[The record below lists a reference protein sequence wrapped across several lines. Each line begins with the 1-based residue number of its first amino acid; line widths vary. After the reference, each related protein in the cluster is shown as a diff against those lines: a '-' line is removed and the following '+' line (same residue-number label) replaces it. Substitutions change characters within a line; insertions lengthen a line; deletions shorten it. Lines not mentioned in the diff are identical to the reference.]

1 MQDGRR
7 TTASQNTRRQ
17 PGARFLNES
26 ESANR
31 RDNLDTSRGYY
42 TSRAKVHRQPSRRQ
56 ALKALGAGIA
66 CLAGLGLAGTM
77 WYTHRAVACTVNG
90 KVQTMPIG
98 SSAHDVINRGFAAPA
113 DGNLVSVC
121 AAGEVPEVL
130 ERGGG
135 NRYTLHVND
144 MEVDIDTYRLSENDV
159 LEFFNGT
166 DVTEAAIAQNTEI
179 PCGAQVPEDG
189 YFLVKIGYVAQWGK
203 NGVSSVVTGVHSGK
217 TVDLGITE
225 EPRDLIIALG
235 KSIEPTDGRR
245 LVAITFDDGP
255 DPIYTPQ
262 YLDILA
268 RYGARATFFDLGSQ
282 IDSGTDYVALAKRCV
297 QEGHQVASHTYS
309 HSDLLTLDDAARA
322 DEITRSL
329 EAVSNACGTPT
340 DVIRPPYG
348 NFYGSSFLAYLR
360 SGGNLAYTAYWGLDS
375 QDWDIANQGY
385 GVEDGAAKIV
395 SNCTEV
401 TGATLATNPEAF
413 NGSIILMHDG
423 GGDRERDVI
432 ALSQIIEAYQAQGFE
447 FVTMNE
453 LLASCGTFPD
463 WVTSGT
469 CTRPDDAVIPAD
481 DRVTWYNPKEY
492 DPLTALNSHDNS

>member
-1 MQDGRR
+1 MRPD
-7 TTASQNTRRQ
+7 NTRGQGEPRANQ
-17 PGARFLNES
+17 ES
-26 ESANR
+26 HRENLYTR
-31 RDNLDTSRGYY
+31 RDYY
-42 TSRAKVHRQPSRRQ
+42 ATRAVQRHQVTRRQ
-56 ALKALGAGIA
+56 ALKAAGIGIA
-66 CLAGLGLAGTM
+66 GLAALGLAGTA
-77 WYTHRAVACTVNG
+77 WYAHRAVACTVNG
-90 KVQTMPIG
+90 SVRTAPIG
-98 SSAHDVINRGFAAPA
+98 STAQDIINLGYAHPSN
-113 DGNLVSVC
+113 GNLVAVC
-121 AAGEVPEVL
+121 AEGEVPEIL
-130 ERGGG
+130 EQGSGE
-135 NRYTLHVND
+135 RYTLRVNGE
-144 MEVDIDTYRLSENDV
+144 EVDVDTYRLAENDV
-159 LEFFNGT
+159 VDFWSGA
-166 DVTEAAIAQNTEI
+166 DITEAVIAQNTEI
-179 PCGAQVPEDG
+179 PCGAQVPEDE

-203 NGVSSVVTGVHSGK
+203 NGTSSVVTGMRSGK

-235 KSIEPTDGRR
+235 NSIEPTDGRR

-282 IDSGTDYVALAKRCV
+282 IDAGTDYVALAKRCM

-309 HSDLLTLDDAARA
+309 HSDLLTLDDATRA

-401 TGATLATNPEAF
+401 KGATLAANPEAF

-432 ALSQIIEAYQAQGFE
+432 ALPQIIEAYQAQGFE

-469 CTRPDDAVIPAD
+469 CTRPADAVIPTD
-481 DRVTWYNPKEY
+481 GRVTWYNPQTY
-492 DPLTALNSHDNS
+492 DPLAP

>member
-1 MQDGRR
+1 MRPD
-7 TTASQNTRRQ
+7 NTRGQDEPR
-17 PGARFLNES
+17 
-26 ESANR
+26 ANQENHR
-31 RDNLDTSRGYY
+31 ENLY
-42 TSRAKVHRQPSRRQ
+42 TSRDYYATRAVQRHQVTRRQ
-56 ALKALGAGIA
+56 ALKAAGIGIVGLTA
-66 CLAGLGLAGTM
+66 LGLAGTA
-77 WYTHRAVACTVNG
+77 WHAHRAVACTVNG
-90 KVQTMPIG
+90 SVRTAPIG
-98 SSAHDVINRGFAAPA
+98 STAQDIINLGYAHPSN
-113 DGNLVSVC
+113 GNLVAVC
-121 AAGEVPEVL
+121 AEGEVPEIL
-130 ERGGG
+130 EQGSGE
-135 NRYTLHVND
+135 RYTLRVNGE
-144 MEVDIDTYRLSENDV
+144 EVDVDAYRLAENDV
-159 LEFFNGT
+159 VDFWSGA
-166 DVTEAAIAQNTEI
+166 DITEAVIAQNTEI
-179 PCGAQVPEDG
+179 PCGAQVPEDE

-203 NGVSSVVTGVHSGK
+203 NGTSSVVTGMRSGK

-235 KSIEPTDGRR
+235 NSIEPTDGRR

-282 IDSGTDYVALAKRCV
+282 IDAGTDYVALAKRCV

-329 EAVSNACGTPT
+329 EAVSNACGKPT

-360 SGGNLAYTAYWGLDS
+360 LGGNLAYTAYWGLDS

-401 TGATLATNPEAF
+401 TGATLATNPDAF
-413 NGSIILMHDG
+413 NGSIILMHDAG
-423 GGDRERDVI
+423 GNRDRDVL
-432 ALSQIIEAYQAQGFE
+432 ALPQIIEAYQAQGFE

-469 CTRPDDAVIPAD
+469 CTRPDDTVIPAD

>member
-1 MQDGRR
+1 M
-7 TTASQNTRRQ
+7 
-17 PGARFLNES
+17 
-26 ESANR
+26 
-31 RDNLDTSRGYY
+31 
-42 TSRAKVHRQPSRRQ
+42 
-56 ALKALGAGIA
+56 
-66 CLAGLGLAGTM
+66 
-77 WYTHRAVACTVNG
+77 
-90 KVQTMPIG
+90 
-98 SSAHDVINRGFAAPA
+98 
-113 DGNLVSVC
+113 
-121 AAGEVPEVL
+121 
-130 ERGGG
+130 
-135 NRYTLHVND
+135 
-144 MEVDIDTYRLSENDV
+144 
-159 LEFFNGT
+159 
-166 DVTEAAIAQNTEI
+166 
-179 PCGAQVPEDG
+179 PEDE

-203 NGVSSVVTGVHSGK
+203 NGTSSIVTGMRSGK

-225 EPRDLIIALG
+225 EPQDLIIALG
-235 KSIEPTDGRR
+235 KSIEPNDGRR

-268 RYGARATFFDLGSQ
+268 RYGAKATFFDLGSQ
-282 IDSGTDYVALAKRCV
+282 IDAGADYVALAKRCV

-329 EAVSNACGTPT
+329 EVVSNACDTPT

-360 SGGNLAYTAYWGLDS
+360 SGGDLAYTAYWGLDS

-401 TGATLATNPEAF
+401 KGATLAANPETF

-432 ALSQIIEAYQAQGFE
+432 ALPQIIEAYQAQGFE

-469 CTRPDDAVIPAD
+469 CTRPADAVIPPD

-492 DPLTALNSHDNS
+492 DPLAR

>member
-1 MQDGRR
+1 MRPD
-7 TTASQNTRRQ
+7 NTKGQGEPRANQ
-17 PGARFLNES
+17 ES
-26 ESANR
+26 HRE
-31 RDNLDTSRGYY
+31 NLY
-42 TSRAKVHRQPSRRQ
+42 TSRDYYATRAVQRHQVSRRQ
-56 ALKALGAGIA
+56 ALKAAGIGIA
-66 CLAGLGLAGTM
+66 GLAALGLAGTA
-77 WYTHRAVACTVNG
+77 WYAHRAVACTVNG
-90 KVQTMPIG
+90 SVRMAPVG
-98 SSAHDVINRGFAAPA
+98 STAQDIINLRYAHPSN
-113 DGNLVSVC
+113 GNLVAVC
-121 AAGEVPEVL
+121 AEGEVPEIL
-130 ERGGG
+130 EQGSGE
-135 NRYTLHVND
+135 RYTLRVNGE
-144 MEVDIDTYRLSENDV
+144 EVDVDAYRLAENDV
-159 LEFFNGT
+159 VDFWNGA
-166 DVTEAAIAQNTEI
+166 DITEAVIAQNTEI

-203 NGVSSVVTGVHSGK
+203 NGTSSVVTGMRSGK

-225 EPRDLIIALG
+225 EPQDLIIALG
-235 KSIEPTDGRR
+235 NSIEPTDGRR

-268 RYGARATFFDLGSQ
+268 RHEAKATFFDLGSQ
-282 IDSGTDYVALAKRCV
+282 IDAGTDYVALAKRCV

-360 SGGNLAYTAYWGLDS
+360 LGGNLAYTAYWGLDS

-401 TGATLATNPEAF
+401 KGATLAANPEAF

-432 ALSQIIEAYQAQGFE
+432 ALPHIIEAYQAQGFE

-469 CTRPDDAVIPAD
+469 CTWPDDAVIPTD
-481 DRVTWYNPKEY
+481 GRVTWYNPQEY
-492 DPLTALNSHDNS
+492 DPLTALNSRDSN

>member
-1 MQDGRR
+1 MRPD
-7 TTASQNTRRQ
+7 NTRGQDEPRANQ
-17 PGARFLNES
+17 ES
-26 ESANR
+26 HRE
-31 RDNLDTSRGYY
+31 NLY
-42 TSRAKVHRQPSRRQ
+42 TSRDYYATRAVQRHQVTRRQ
-56 ALKALGAGIA
+56 ALKAAGIGIA
-66 CLAGLGLAGTM
+66 GLAALGLAGTA
-77 WYTHRAVACTVNG
+77 WYVHRAVSCTVNG
-90 KVQTMPIG
+90 SVRTAPVG
-98 SSAHDVINRGFAAPA
+98 STAQDIVNLGFASPRN
-113 DGNLVSVC
+113 GNLVAVC
-121 AAGEVPEVL
+121 AEGEVPEIL
-130 ERGGG
+130 EQGSGE
-135 NRYTLHVND
+135 RYTLRVNGEEAD
-144 MEVDIDTYRLSENDV
+144 VDTYRLAENDAV
-159 LEFFNGT
+159 DFWSGA
-166 DVTEAAIAQNTEI
+166 DITEAVIAQNTEI
-179 PCGAQVPEDG
+179 PCGAQVPEDE

-203 NGVSSVVTGVHSGK
+203 NGTSSVVTGMRSGK

-235 KSIEPTDGRR
+235 NSIEPTDDRR

-268 RYGARATFFDLGSQ
+268 RYGAKATFFDLGSQ
-282 IDSGTDYVALAKRCV
+282 IDAGTDYVALAKRCV

-329 EAVSNACGTPT
+329 EAVSNACGKPT

-401 TGATLATNPEAF
+401 TGATLAANPEAF

-432 ALSQIIEAYQAQGFE
+432 ALPQIIEAYQAQGFE

-469 CTRPDDAVIPAD
+469 CTRPADAVIPPD
-481 DRVTWYNPKEY
+481 DRVTWYNPKEH
-492 DPLTALNSHDNS
+492 DPLTTLDSHDNS

>member
-1 MQDGRR
+1 MRPD
-7 TTASQNTRRQ
+7 NTRGQGEPRAHQ
-17 PGARFLNES
+17 ESHQENLN
-26 ESANR
+26 
-31 RDNLDTSRGYY
+31 TSRDYY
-42 TSRAKVHRQPSRRQ
+42 ATRAVQRQQVSRRQ
-56 ALKALGAGIA
+56 VLKAAGIGIA
-66 CLAGLGLAGTM
+66 GLATLGLAGTV
-77 WYTHRAVACTVNG
+77 WYAHRAVACTVNG
-90 KVQTMPIG
+90 SVRTAPIG
-98 SSAHDVINRGFAAPA
+98 STAQDIINLGYAHPSN
-113 DGNLVSVC
+113 GNLVAVC
-121 AAGEVPEVL
+121 AEGEVPEIL
-130 ERGGG
+130 EQGSGE
-135 NRYTLHVND
+135 RYTLRVNGEEVDVDAYRLAVND
-144 MEVDIDTYRLSENDV
+144 VVD
-159 LEFFNGT
+159 FWNGA
-166 DVTEAAIAQNTEI
+166 DITEAVIAQNTEI
-179 PCGAQVPEDG
+179 TCGAQVPEDG

-203 NGVSSVVTGVHSGK
+203 NGTSSVVTGMHSGK

-235 KSIEPTDGRR
+235 NSIEPTDGRR

-268 RYGARATFFDLGSQ
+268 RYGAKATFFDLGSQ
-282 IDSGTDYVALAKRCV
+282 IDAGTDYVALAKRCV

-360 SGGNLAYTAYWGLDS
+360 LGGNLAYTAYWGLDS

-385 GVEDGAAKIV
+385 GVEDGAAKIF

-401 TGATLATNPEAF
+401 KGATLAANPEAF

-432 ALSQIIEAYQAQGFE
+432 ALPQIIEAYQAQGFE

-469 CTRPDDAVIPAD
+469 CTRPDDAVIPPD

-492 DPLTALNSHDNS
+492 DPLAP

>member
-1 MQDGRR
+1 MRPD
-7 TTASQNTRRQ
+7 NTKGQGEPRANQ
-17 PGARFLNES
+17 ES
-26 ESANR
+26 HRE
-31 RDNLDTSRGYY
+31 NLY
-42 TSRAKVHRQPSRRQ
+42 TSRDYYATRAVQRHRVSRRQ
-56 ALKALGAGIA
+56 VLKAAGIGIA
-66 CLAGLGLAGTM
+66 GLAALGLAGTV
-77 WYTHRAVACTVNG
+77 WYAHRAVACTVNG
-90 KVQTMPIG
+90 SVRTAPVG
-98 SSAHDVINRGFAAPA
+98 STAQDIINLGYAHPSN
-113 DGNLVSVC
+113 GNLVAVC
-121 AAGEVPEVL
+121 AEGEVPEIL
-130 ERGGG
+130 EQGSGE
-135 NRYTLHVND
+135 RYTLRVNGE
-144 MEVDIDTYRLSENDV
+144 EVDVDAYRLAENDV
-159 LEFFNGT
+159 VDFWNGA
-166 DVTEAAIAQNTEI
+166 DITEAVIAQNTEI
-179 PCGAQVPEDG
+179 PCGAQVPEDE

-203 NGVSSVVTGVHSGK
+203 NGTSSVVTGMRSSK

-225 EPRDLIIALG
+225 EPQDLIIALG
-235 KSIEPTDGRR
+235 NSIEPTDGRR

-268 RYGARATFFDLGSQ
+268 RYGAKATFFDLGSQ
-282 IDSGTDYVALAKRCV
+282 IDAGTDYVALAKRCV

-360 SGGNLAYTAYWGLDS
+360 LGGNLAYTAYWGLDS

-401 TGATLATNPEAF
+401 KGATLAANPEAF

-432 ALSQIIEAYQAQGFE
+432 ALPQIIEAYQAQGFE

-453 LLASCGTFPD
+453 LLTSCGTFPD

-469 CTRPDDAVIPAD
+469 CTRPDDAVIPTDA
-481 DRVTWYNPKEY
+481 RVTWYNPQEY
-492 DPLTALNSHDNS
+492 DPLTALNSRDSN

>member
-1 MQDGRR
+1 MCP
-7 TTASQNTRRQ
+7 SNTRGQHESHPNQESYREN
-17 PGARFLNES
+17 LNIS
-26 ESANR
+26 
-31 RDNLDTSRGYY
+31 RDYY
-42 TSRAKVHRQPSRRQ
+42 AAHAAQRHQVSRRQ
-56 ALKALGAGIA
+56 ALKAAGIGIA
-66 CLAGLGLAGTM
+66 GLAVLGLAGTA

-135 NRYTLHVND
+135 NRYTLHVNG

-217 TVDLGITE
+217 TVDLGLTE
-225 EPRDLIIALG
+225 EPQDLIIALG
-235 KSIEPTDGRR
+235 MSIEPADGRR

-268 RYGARATFFDLGSQ
+268 RYGAKATFFDLGSQ
-282 IDSGTDYVALAKRCV
+282 IDAEADYVALARRCV

-309 HSDLLTLDDAARA
+309 HSDLLLLDDAARA

-329 EAVSNACGTPT
+329 EAVSNACGTST

-401 TGATLATNPEAF
+401 TGATLAANPEAF

-432 ALSQIIEAYQAQGFE
+432 ALPQIIEAYQAQGFE
-447 FVTMNE
+447 FVTVNE

-463 WVTSGT
+463 WVASDT
-469 CTRPDDAVIPAD
+469 CTRPEGAVIPTD
-481 DRVTWYNPKEY
+481 DRVTWYNPQEY

>member
-1 MQDGRR
+1 MCP
-7 TTASQNTRRQ
+7 SNTRGQHESHPNQESYREN
-17 PGARFLNES
+17 LN
-26 ESANR
+26 
-31 RDNLDTSRGYY
+31 TSRDYY
-42 TSRAKVHRQPSRRQ
+42 AAHAAQRHQVSRRQ
-56 ALKALGAGIA
+56 ALKTAGIGIA
-66 CLAGLGLAGTM
+66 GLAVLGLAGTA

-135 NRYTLHVND
+135 NRYTLHVNG

-225 EPRDLIIALG
+225 EPQDLIIALG
-235 KSIEPTDGRR
+235 KSIEPVGGRR

-268 RYGARATFFDLGSQ
+268 RHGAKATFFDLGSQ
-282 IDSGTDYVALAKRCV
+282 IDAGADYAALARRCV
-297 QEGHQVASHTYS
+297 QEGHQVASHIYS

-329 EAVSNACGTPT
+329 EAVSNACGTST

-375 QDWDIANQGY
+375 QDWDIANQG
-385 GVEDGAAKIV
+385 
-395 SNCTEV
+395 
-401 TGATLATNPEAF
+401 
-413 NGSIILMHDG
+413 
-423 GGDRERDVI
+423 
-432 ALSQIIEAYQAQGFE
+432 
-447 FVTMNE
+447 
-453 LLASCGTFPD
+453 
-463 WVTSGT
+463 
-469 CTRPDDAVIPAD
+469 
-481 DRVTWYNPKEY
+481 
-492 DPLTALNSHDNS
+492 

>member
-1 MQDGRR
+1 MRPD
-7 TTASQNTRRQ
+7 NTRGQDEPRANQ
-17 PGARFLNES
+17 ES
-26 ESANR
+26 HRE
-31 RDNLDTSRGYY
+31 NLY
-42 TSRAKVHRQPSRRQ
+42 TSRDYYATRAVRRHQVSRRQ
-56 ALKALGAGIA
+56 ALKAAGIGIA
-66 CLAGLGLAGTM
+66 GLAALGLAGTA
-77 WYTHRAVACTVNG
+77 WYAHRAVACTVNG
-90 KVQTMPIG
+90 SVRTAPIG
-98 SSAHDVINRGFAAPA
+98 STAQDIINLGYAHPSN
-113 DGNLVSVC
+113 GNLVAVC
-121 AAGEVPEVL
+121 AEGEVPEIL
-130 ERGGG
+130 EQGSGE
-135 NRYTLHVND
+135 RYTLRVNG

-235 KSIEPTDGRR
+235 NSIEPTDGRR

-268 RYGARATFFDLGSQ
+268 RYGAKATFFDLGSQ
-282 IDSGTDYVALAKRCV
+282 IDAGTDYVALAKRCV

-309 HSDLLTLDDAARA
+309 HSDLLILDDAARA

-401 TGATLATNPEAF
+401 TGATLAANPEAF

-423 GGDRERDVI
+423 GGDRSQTVE
-432 ALSQIIEAYQAQGFE
+432 ALKKALPQLKQEGYRFITIS
-447 FVTMNE
+447 E
-453 LLASCGTFPD
+453 LLQYDP
-463 WVTSGT
+463 
-469 CTRPDDAVIPAD
+469 PAD
-481 DRVTWYNPKEY
+481 SSVSK
-492 DPLTALNSHDNS
+492 

>member
-1 MQDGRR
+1 MRPN
-7 TTASQNTRRQ
+7 NTKGQGEPRANQ
-17 PGARFLNES
+17 ES
-26 ESANR
+26 HRE
-31 RDNLDTSRGYY
+31 NLY
-42 TSRAKVHRQPSRRQ
+42 TSRDYYATHAVQRHQVSRRQ
-56 ALKALGAGIA
+56 ALKAAGIGIA
-66 CLAGLGLAGTM
+66 GLAILGLAGTA
-77 WYTHRAVACTVNG
+77 WYAHRAVACTVNG
-90 KVQTMPIG
+90 SVRTAPVG
-98 SSAHDVINRGFAAPA
+98 SSAQDIINLGYAHPSN
-113 DGNLVSVC
+113 GNLVAVC
-121 AAGEVPEVL
+121 AEGEVPEIL
-130 ERGGG
+130 EQGSGE
-135 NRYTLHVND
+135 RYTLRVNGE
-144 MEVDIDTYRLSENDV
+144 EVDVDTYRLAVNDV
-159 LEFFNGT
+159 VDFWNGA
-166 DVTEAAIAQNTEI
+166 DITEAVIAQNTEI

-203 NGVSSVVTGVHSGK
+203 NGTSSVVTGMRSGK

-225 EPRDLIIALG
+225 EPQDLIIALG
-235 KSIEPTDGRR
+235 NSIEPADGRR

-268 RYGARATFFDLGSQ
+268 RHGARATFFDLGSQ
-282 IDSGTDYVALAKRCV
+282 IDAGTDYVALAKRCV

-385 GVEDGAAKIV
+385 GVEDGAAKIL

-401 TGATLATNPEAF
+401 TGATLATNPDAF
-413 NGSIILMHDG
+413 NGSIILMHDAG
-423 GGDRERDVI
+423 GNRDRDVL
-432 ALSQIIEAYQAQGFE
+432 ALPQIIEAYQAQGFE

-469 CTRPDDAVIPAD
+469 CTRPDDAVIPTD

-492 DPLTALNSHDNS
+492 DPLAP